1 MLQFR
6 GPRISRRLFAIL
18 CPSVLLVCGLGTA
31 QQQHPHSSQGA
42 DSSSPTQMAVVT
54 RIGCQSTGPP
64 IRVRIE
70 FDRPVQYHSN
80 LLQRPDRLYFDF
92 DRTQPAENLRL
103 TEFSACRGLIP
114 KVRVAEHE
122 PGVTRVVLYF
132 SQKLS
137 YEVANSTIPAGITV
151 LMRIGELGPA
161 TPLMGMESK
170 LTDDKRPPAAA
181 QNLTAV
187 PSRPASQP
195 STAKVAVRQKALAPV
210 ASAELPN
217 PPHPVADL
225 IATLDRAEK
234 GDPEAQ
240 ASLGRAHESGEVLAV
255 NYRQALRWYNRAAV
269 QGNVYAALRLGD
281 MYANGVG
288 TEPNVAE
295 ARYWYRSVASRS
307 LLARRKLQELSKVG
321 VPTERHA
328 VTPNSGDSSAGV
340 GHADAQSTSHKPS
353 FVKPEESQPAAAITT
368 SLRGGITATHLPT
381 ALPEPL
387 PQTQPS
393 DDTLSLSLL
402 PDQVLR
408 LRRPAPYFRASLVL
422 ADVAQP
428 PQTATPVPRT
438 SKANFGFDTA
448 EAPSDPVAATK
459 WYLQAAQ
466 KGIPQAQYG
475 VAIRYLEGKG
485 IGKDLGI
492 AARWFRRAAEQGH
505 AAAQNNL
512 GMLYLNGWG
521 VQAST
526 AEARKWFERSARA
539 GEAGGQQNLGAMYI
553 NGRGVPVN
561 YLEGSKWVRKAAD
574 QGLPQ
579 AAYTLGTLY
588 MNGRGVPR
596 EPSTAID
603 WLRRAAIEGHARAQ
617 LILGEIC
624 LSGHVILR
632 DYGEGRKWLERAA
645 AQGLPEAEVAMAR
658 IYREGLG
665 VNRNGQEAIAW
676 LSKAANRRYA
686 EAQYA
691 LGQMYAE
698 GKSIPAD
705 PVLAYAWFA
714 VAASNGQRVGLTS
727 INNIAPHM
735 TIVQIAEAQKQAYL
749 LAGKIATTSSSRK
762 Q

>member
-1 MLQFR
+1 MQQLR
-6 GPRISRRLFAIL
+6 GPRIFRRLLFAVL
-18 CPSVLLVCGLGTA
+18 YPTVLLVCGLCTA

-42 DSSSPTQMAVVT
+42 DGSITQMAVLT
-54 RIGCQSTGPP
+54 RIGCQSTSPT

-70 FDRPVQYHSN
+70 FDRSVRYHSD
-80 LLQRPDRLYFDF
+80 LLQRPERLYFDF
-92 DRTQPAENLRL
+92 ERTRPAGNLRL
-103 TEFSACRGLIP
+103 AEFGACRGLIP

-122 PGVTRVVLYF
+122 PGITRVVLYL
-132 SQKLS
+132 SEKLS
-137 YEVANSTIPAGITV
+137 YEVATSTNPAGITV

-161 TPLMGMESK
+161 TPPMGMESK
-170 LTDDKRPPAAA
+170 PTVDTRPPAAA
-181 QNLTAV
+181 QSFTDV

-195 STAKVAVRQKALAPV
+195 STAKFAVRQKALAPV

-240 ASLGRAHESGEVLAV
+240 ASLGRAHESGEVGAV

-269 QGNVYAALRLGD
+269 QGDVYAALRLGD

-288 TEPNVAE
+288 TEPNTAE
-295 ARYWYRSVASRS
+295 ARYWYGSVASRS
-307 LLARRKLQELSKVG
+307 LLARRRLQELSKVG

-328 VTPNSGDSSAGV
+328 VTPDSEDSSAGV

-353 FVKPEESQPAAAITT
+353 FVKPEERQPALAGTT
-368 SLRGGITATHLPT
+368 SLRGGLTATHLPA
-381 ALPEPL
+381 ALPDVL
-387 PQTQPS
+387 PRTQPS
-393 DDTLSLSLL
+393 ADTLSLSPLS
-402 PDQVLR
+402 DQVLR
-408 LRRPAPYFRASLVL
+408 LRRPAPYFRSSLVL
-422 ADVAQP
+422 PDVAQP
-428 PQTATPVPRT
+428 PRTATPVPLT
-438 SKANFGFDTA
+438 SKANFEFDTA
-448 EAPSDPVAATK
+448 AAPSDPVAATK

-466 KGIPQAQYG
+466 KGIPQAQYA

-485 IGKDLGI
+485 ISKDLGI

-553 NGRGVPVN
+553 NGRGVLVN

-574 QGLPQ
+574 QGLPE

-596 EPSTAID
+596 EPSNAID
-603 WLRRAAIEGHARAQ
+603 WLRRAAIEGHTRAQ
-617 LILGEIC
+617 LVLGEIC
-624 LSGHVILR
+624 LSGHGILR

-645 AQGLPEAEVAMAR
+645 AQGLPEAEVAMAK

-705 PVLAYAWFA
+705 LVLAYAWFA
-714 VAASNGQRVGLTS
+714 VAASNGQRAGLTS

-735 TIVQIAEAQKQAYL
+735 TIMQIAEAQKQAYL
-749 LAGKIATTSSSRK
+749 LAGKIATTSSSRR